1 MNKKLN
7 YEAPEMEVVKVRME
21 GGIMTLS
28 EGSSKALNVQTLD
41 SSDIYGGGGD
51 VDW

>member
-21 GGIMTLS
+21 GGIMSLS
-28 EGSSKALNVQTLD
+28 ATGESIQASK
-41 SSDIYGGGGD
+41 IIEEEE
-51 VDW
+51 W

>member
-21 GGIMTLS
+21 GGIMNYS
-28 EGSSKALNVQTLD
+28 
-41 SSDIYGGGGD
+41 GGQGTATGQGMYREEEEAF
-51 VDW
+51 

>member
-21 GGIMTLS
+21 GGIMNYSGGQGVTNS
-28 EGSSKALNVQTLD
+28 PTMVEDNSTFD
-41 SSDIYGGGGD
+41 SWD
-51 VDW
+51 